1 MTHVPHVVAV
11 PTDPTDRTGGVELA
25 IPGLTVSSVVDAG
38 VADLFVS
45 SRGPGEP
52 LTLLLPTGL
61 GQVSGLAAFS
71 QLGTGHRLPLGLLER
86 GRADP
91 SPTGVCFSTGNLR
104 FRRERRSPAV
114 RVGPVWVAVADGAFR
129 EAALDPDGPAPRW
142 LTLAPSW

>member
-1 MTHVPHVVAV
+1 MTHVPHVAAV
-11 PTDPTDRTGGVELA
+11 PTFPSERTGEVEVA

-38 VADLFVS
+38 VAYLFVS

-71 QLGTGHRLPLGLLER
+71 RLGRIHARHWALVWGQ
-86 GRADP
+86 ADP
-91 SPTGVCFSTGNLR
+91 PPTGVCFSTGDLR
-104 FRRERRSPAV
+104 FRRERLSPVV

-129 EAALDPDGPAPRW
+129 EATLDPDGPAPRW
-142 LTLAPSW
+142 LALAPSW

>member
-71 QLGTGHRLPLGLLER
+71 QLGRIHARHWALVW